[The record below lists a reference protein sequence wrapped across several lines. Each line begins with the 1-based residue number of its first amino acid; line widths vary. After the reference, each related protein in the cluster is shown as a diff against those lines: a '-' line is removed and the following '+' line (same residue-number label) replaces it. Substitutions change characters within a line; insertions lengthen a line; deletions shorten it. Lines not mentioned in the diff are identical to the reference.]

1 MRIRIASI
9 LLGEDVTTI
18 LEKIKTY
25 LIESENLKS
34 QLDSLLKKKLVLR
47 NQISNGNNRHTS
59 IINQIDVVK
68 DEIKQKRACCDL
80 LNEIEKIENDISN
93 KQSIKSA
100 CLSEIADKRNLLSVT
115 TSKTNDLRR
124 DISIANQDIEKN
136 ERKVHS
142 LLESSEKEEVEK
154 VDKEINEYKE
164 WLKSHLIDITQ
175 IDQEAD
181 EIIKLLDDRNTFIE
195 FVKSLIE
202 IDNSLMQSVIRKKQ
216 LSTDIDDKKNNYH
229 DLITTKDKIKIDIAN
244 TNEDI
249 TNKEKVFSDNNEAN
263 SELQIINKGIEEIQE
278 WLRNHSGE
286 LTRLQSE
293 IDARI
298 FTKEHENPPQQG
310 VIPSNPK
317 RPERI
322 PEGKEQLSVDR
333 KTKVHIADLVDG
345 PRKKRNRIIKEIYDL
360 ETGETIIADDFFQK
374 PMNELSKARDLFQEC
389 ITKNVRRFVCPKCFE
404 MIRISGRGDE
414 RGVPSIFTHK
424 NDSVY
429 CDRTTTGRSI
439 KEIERIKY
447 GRFGQSQRHKDL
459 KESLYNCL
467 RDTNSILLGVKNVE
481 IETRVKS
488 TIPFF
493 NYRQPDVLIEYLGKK
508 IVFEIQLSTT
518 FLSVIKERN
527 TFYRLN
533 GYYIIW
539 VFNFDD
545 NRRYVDLNNLAMK
558 DIYFANKMNAFI
570 FDDEAREWSKQ
581 RKQLVLKCNWLDT
594 DICWHY
600 SNTEDRFGG
609 EPITLDQLTFDADT
623 YKPYYYDA
631 ETPYYEA
638 HPEIVNKYTEE
649 QKSIE
654 DYIKDLENEKQKKE
668 LRIKEAQELMMERND
683 SVVPFLENNK
693 WGFKYGV
700 TIIEPQFTSYEK
712 IENGSFIVK
721 YNRHYGLIDKNG
733 NHLFKCNYLNI
744 HRLANDIIIAESTSG
759 FYISDKEKISDR
771 SPHDTITLEALSNE
785 LSVFVLNSKKL
796 DVYIICGDILF
807 KKVLNF
813 YAFYTLF
820 GEQIGSGEY
829 SKYHLTDDYLFLWLK
844 DIKTGMWKLTEIDG
858 TEINQKE
865 YSECLFESTKVIA
878 IKTGASDIY
887 NTKGKLIKSTD
898 YDNIKV
904 HNDFILAVKDGLWAI
919 LDSNCSKQSEF
930 EYDYI
935 TDFKSWDSSWSNW
948 ILVEKNNLKGLYNS
962 EGHCVLKA
970 LFETIDSC
978 KNLLL
983 IKQEDKYGLYDKEGN
998 PLLEP
1003 IYDGIKNLRNS
1014 NNLIAIIGGKHFIYC
1029 TSDNYI
1035 DEKAYDSIS
1044 ALDDNYLI
1052 VELGGLYG
1060 LSTTHGGICIPIN
1073 NQEIERFKLY
1083 INYKNCY
1090 NESIFKC
1097 RNNDRVGAYSVIE
1110 RKFVIEAKYDDVEWV
1125 NGILFKVNKDS
1136 KWGLYEIGKGLL
1148 TDIKYHSISDYKDSR
1163 IRVSISDDEGVRTGH
1178 ITPEG
1183 KEICSN
1189 SIVLFNGYETKE
1201 FFSKWALFKDSVE
1214 IIPYCYDGP
1223 IESLGHNLF
1232 KVKVGKKYGAK
1243 NIHNHYVFQPNYG
1256 DVITKEN
1263 VPYAI
1268 VKLIKYRKE
1277 REYAWGSSY
1286 HMVDVEYYEYQLFNI
1301 GGTQTGIP
1309 SKFCEPFT
1317 KMSFGD
1323 IGYVWI
1329 DNHIL
1334 SLEKFV
1340 MTNDIYT
1347 SFESFDN
1354 SGYILVEQGK
1364 FGLLDS
1370 NLDMVLPCVFDSIN
1384 KWGNNLLLT
1393 QKNHWISYATKE
1405 EYALYKID
1413 GSLCPIGFFS
1423 SIPVIDNEERAKV
1436 YKNGLEGYIDLD
1448 GNIIPSSSIV
1458 LNNELVVKDCFGY
1471 IEVLDIESNILISL
1485 DEEIKTIEPFTTG
1498 IYRIKNKTDKNGL
1511 FSFTERKIVVS
1522 CRYDNLEP
1530 WTNGIAVGYLSSITY
1545 ANPYNTLGIYKLIS
1559 INGSPINKNEYYQI
1573 DKLENGRAH
1582 AIRLGLSGWLDEK
1595 GNEIIDTKESLT
1607 DELSKIRVFGL
1618 WGVEKDRVI
1627 IPCQYSE
1634 ITMFEGENILAKFP
1648 NNTYHLYGL
1657 DGNLRLNSAFS
1668 SIKSMDD
1675 GFFVV
1680 KTNYCALM
1688 NSDCKEIIPFK
1699 ESCLSIKKWSQNL
1712 YLAKKE
1718 RRNSYSAVTYYSL
1731 YNREGKCVTDSE
1743 FTQIGE
1749 LENGKALVA
1758 IGRRKGYI
1766 DENGNGIFRN
1776 IVNRGKWIVKN
1787 CLGYYYVYK
1796 EEKSVLSNLLFAT
1809 FLNDYLIKI
1818 KQDDFYQ
1825 LFRIRDEKL
1834 LNEKYKEI
1842 SDFNDNKAEAKDIN
1856 GLKGFIDY
1864 DGNIITD
1871 VVTKGEWS
1879 IRKGFG
1885 PFKIFKNDTIMLDY
1899 LQDAYFFSDNIIII
1913 KQYNSKVYKL
1923 YSLIDERITEPRYKT
1938 IGELYDGKAE
1948 AINDNGVKGYLDCH
1962 GKEIYDEVKYI
1973 SESIKAYGSFSK
1985 YTLKDGEKTLLSNL
1999 YEISSWSDNSVLIKK
2014 ANNDYQ
2020 LFDINS
2026 QKYVGETFQSVGELK
2041 DGKAQITKDDKKGF
2055 IDINGNIIPEEE
2067 IILGQNLRKIKKLG
2081 FWYIVDDNYHQ
2092 IINES
2097 FVEIGSYKRKFVKF
2111 EYGDFRLLNIK
2122 ANAVVPLYGTY
2133 YKNCPYTLIY
2143 KVGGF
2148 YVRIQKKL
2156 LDLKEK
2162 SISDFIKENHTLKIV
2177 ISYINL
2183 KKQSVFAKPYKGIPS
2198 KVVPPPYEM
2207 GQVVE
2212 GTIIQVISFGIRI
2225 KTKDGRKTLIH
2236 ISRLQELGYGD
2247 YKFVK
2252 NKSIKIK
2259 KAGYDKDHNNDLW
2272 EIVSLDTLADQP
2284 LLFTT

>member
-47 NQISNGNNRHTS
+47 NQISKGNNRHTS

-80 LNEIEKIENDISN
+80 LNEIEKIEKDISN
-93 KQSIKSA
+93 KESIKSA
-100 CLSEIADKRNLLSVT
+100 CLSEIGDKRNLLSVT

-142 LLESSEKEEVEK
+142 LLEPSEKEEVEK

-164 WLKSHLIDITQ
+164 WLKSHLIDLTQ

-202 IDNSLMQSVIRKKQ
+202 IDNSLIQFVIRKEQ
-216 LSTDIDDKKNNYH
+216 LSTDIDDMKNNYH

-293 IDARI
+293 VDARI

-333 KTKVHIADLVDG
+333 KTKVHKAGLVDG

-389 ITKNVRRFVCPKCFE
+389 IAKNVRRFVCPKCFE

-481 IETRVKS
+481 IEKRVKS

-493 NYRQPDVLIEYLGKK
+493 NYRQPDVLIEYQGKK

-594 DICWHY
+594 DIRWHY
-600 SNTEDRFGG
+600 PNTEDRFGG
-609 EPITLDQLTFDADT
+609 VPITLDQLTFDADT

-631 ETPYYEA
+631 ETPYYES

-721 YNRHYGLIDKNG
+721 YNRHCGLIDKNG
-733 NHLFKCNYLNI
+733 NYLFKCNYLNI

-807 KKVLNF
+807 KKFLNF

-820 GEQIGSGEY
+820 GVKIGSDEY
-829 SKYHLTDDYLFLWLK
+829 SKYHFTDDYLALWLK
-844 DIKTGMWKLTEIDG
+844 DIKTGMWKITEIDG
-858 TEINQKE
+858 TDKNDKE
-865 YSECLFESTKVIA
+865 YSDCVFESNLVIA
-878 IKTGASDIY
+878 TKTGASDIY
-887 NTKGKLIKSTD
+887 TTQGELLKSTD
-898 YDNIKV
+898 YDEINV
-904 HNDFILAVKDGLWAI
+904 HNDYILAKKNGKWA
-919 LDSNCSKQSEF
+919 LFDVHCTKLSEF

-935 TDFKSWDSSWSNW
+935 SDFKSWDSSWSNW
-948 ILVEKNNLKGLYNS
+948 ILVERDNLKGLYNS

-970 LFETIDSC
+970 LFESIESC
-978 KNLLL
+978 NYLLL
-983 IKQEDKYGLYDKEGN
+983 VKQEDKYGLYDKEGN

-1003 IYDGIKNLRNS
+1003 IYDSIKTLRNN
-1014 NNLIAIIGGKHFIYC
+1014 NNLIAIIGEKHFIYC
-1029 TSDNYI
+1029 IIGNYI
-1035 DEKAYDSIS
+1035 DGKAYDSIS

-1052 VELGGLYG
+1052 VELGGMYG
-1060 LSTTHGGICIPIN
+1060 LSTTHGEICIPIN

-1083 INYKNCY
+1083 VNFKNCY

-1097 RNNDRVGAYSVIE
+1097 RFNDRVGAYSVVE
-1110 RKFVIEAKYDDVEWV
+1110 RKFVVKAEYDDVEWV
-1125 NGILFKVNKDS
+1125 NGLLFKVNKDS

-1148 TDIKYHSISDYKDSR
+1148 TKIKYHSISDYKDSR
-1163 IRVSISDDEGVRTGH
+1163 ISVSISDDEGVRTGH

-1189 SIVLFNGYETKE
+1189 SIILPNGYETKE
-1201 FFSKWALFKDSVE
+1201 FFSKWGLFKDSE
-1214 IIPYCYDGP
+1214 SIISYMYDSP
-1223 IESLGHNLF
+1223 IESTDHGLF
-1232 KVKVGKKYGAK
+1232 KVKVGDKYGII
-1243 NIHNHYVFQPNYG
+1243 NIQNRYVFQPQYS
-1256 DVITKEN
+1256 DVIFKEDFSF
-1263 VPYAI
+1263 AI
-1268 VKLIKYRKE
+1268 VKQIKYRKE
-1277 REYAWGSSY
+1277 REYTWGSPY
-1286 HMVDVEYYEYQLFNI
+1286 HMIDVEYNEYQLFNI
-1301 GGTQTGIP
+1301 DGTQTGIP
-1309 SKFCEPFT
+1309 SNFCQPFT

-1323 IGYVWI
+1323 TGYVWI

-1340 MTNDIYT
+1340 MTDDTYT
-1347 SFESFDN
+1347 SFESFDDN
-1354 SGYILVEQGK
+1354 GYILVKQGK
-1364 FGLLDS
+1364 LGLLNS
-1370 NLDMVLPCVFDSIN
+1370 NLEKVLSCDFDSIN

-1393 QKNHWISYATKE
+1393 KRDYWINYATKE
-1405 EYALYKID
+1405 EEYALFKLD
-1413 GSLCPIGFFS
+1413 GTLCPIGTFS
-1423 SIPVIDNEERAKV
+1423 CVPIIDDERKAKV
-1436 YKNGLEGYIDLD
+1436 HKNGLEGYIDLD
-1448 GNIIPSSSIV
+1448 GNIIPSSSTV
-1458 LNNELVVKDCFGY
+1458 LNNELVVKECFGY
-1471 IEVLDIESNILISL
+1471 IEVLDIESNILIYL
-1485 DEEIKTIEPFTTG
+1485 NEKIKSIEPFTIG
-1498 IYRIKNKTDKNGL
+1498 IYKIKDEKNKSGL
-1511 FSFTERKIVVS
+1511 FSFAERKIVVL
-1522 CRYDNLEP
+1522 CNYDSIEP
-1530 WTNGIAVGYLSSITY
+1530 WSNDIAVGYLSSITY
-1545 ANPYNTLGIYKLIS
+1545 PNPYNTFGIYKLIS
-1559 INGSPINKNEYYQI
+1559 INGSPINQNDYYQI
-1573 DKLENGRAH
+1573 DKLENGRAQ

-1607 DELSKIRVFGL
+1607 DELSKIRKFSL

-1634 ITMFEGENILAKFP
+1634 ITMFDGDNILAKSP

-1657 DGNLRLNSAFS
+1657 DGSLRLNYAFS
-1668 SIKSMDD
+1668 RIYSMDD

-1688 NSDCKEIIPFK
+1688 NSECKDIIPFS
-1699 ESCLSIKKWSQNL
+1699 ENCLSIKKWSQNL

-1718 RRNSYSAVTYYSL
+1718 RRYSYSTAVTYYSL
-1731 YNREGKCVTDSE
+1731 YNRKGECVTNNE

-1749 LENGKALVA
+1749 LEDGKALVS
-1758 IGRRKGYI
+1758 IGNRTGYI
-1766 DENGNGIFRN
+1766 DENGNGVLRN
-1776 IVNRGKWIVKN
+1776 VDNRGEWTVKE
-1787 CLGYYYVYK
+1787 CLGIYSIYK
-1796 EEKSVLSNLLFAT
+1796 GNLPIFSNLRWAK
-1809 FLNDYLIKI
+1809 FLNDNLIRI
-1818 KQDDFYQ
+1818 KQNDFLQ
-1825 LFRIRDEKL
+1825 LYRIGDEKL
-1834 LNEKYKEI
+1834 LNEKYKGI
-1842 SDFNDNKAEAKDIN
+1842 GNFKDDKAEAEDIN

-1864 DGNIITD
+1864 DGNRINE

-1879 IRKGFG
+1879 IRKGFE
-1885 PFKIFKNDTIMLDY
+1885 PCKITKNDITKLDK
-1899 LQDAYFFSDNIIII
+1899 LQEAYFFSDDIIII
-1913 KQYNSKVYKL
+1913 KQNNSKVYKL

-1985 YTLKDGEKTLLSNL
+1985 YTLKDGEKTLLSDL

-2055 IDINGNIIPEEE
+2055 IDINGNLIPEEE

-2162 SISDFIKENHTLKIV
+2162 SISDFIKENNTLKIV

-2198 KVVPPPYEM
+2198 KVVTPPYEM

-2247 YKFVK
+2247 YTFKIAQ
-2252 NKSIKIK
+2252 SIIIK
-2259 KAGYDKDHNNDLW
+2259 KVGFDESHNNDIW
-2272 EIVSLDTLADQP
+2272 EIISIDT
-2284 LLFTT
+2284 